1 MIIAN
6 VIKVLRDSDRYI
18 ETIFTEG
25 GCYQFH
31 LFIKSLCP
39 KAKPYITE
47 DNEHV
52 VTLIQGDFYDI
63 TGNVSDEQLYTAM
76 TKSEIKEAEGWSF
89 SRTKML
95 QLGECSVCE
104 EPILIQHSN

>member
-1 MIIAN
+1 MSIEN
-6 VIKVLRDSDRYI
+6 VIKVLRSGDRYI

-31 LFIKSLCP
+31 LFLKSLYP
-39 KAKPYITE
+39 KAKPYFTE

-52 VTLIQGDFYDI
+52 VTLIHDDFYDI
-63 TGNVSDEQLYTAM
+63 TGNVNDEQNYTLM
-76 TKSEIKEAEGWSF
+76 TENEVKEAEGWSF

-95 QLGECSVCE
+95 QFGECSVCE
-104 EPILIQHSN
+104 EPILF